1 MIYKIYT
8 PSKSGKNKCPGINIL
23 LNASWWGVV
32 GVEATTSGTSL
43 GLGECFHLATRMLLL
58 GLWCVFL
65 EGVGLITETGGAWVS
80 ESLNSVA
87 PSPGYPNDWYRRGG
101 ARSWDW
107 GWPVV
112 SRVHWG
118 EGWLISPNYMCVWF
132 PRRTSRKLRRE
143 NNLEFPPPNRPSQ
156 IELLSVGLRRK

>member
-101 ARSWDW
+101 LVPGTGGGLWCLASTGGKGDSS
-107 GWPVV
+107 PQTTCV
-112 SRVHWG
+112 SG
-118 EGWLISPNYMCVWF
+118 SPDEQVGNCAV
-132 PRRTSRKLRRE
+132 RTTLNSPHPTALHKLNCSLWE
-143 NNLEFPPPNRPSQ
+143 
-156 IELLSVGLRRK
+156 